1 MTQNLNKEEE
11 RLKEK
16 IELIAFEKTYGKNL
30 SYYYF
35 LPAFISNSFYY
46 RQQALINTYLLCD
59 LFPERNYID
68 FFVLLD
74 NSDKALEIMTELKSS
89 RVGVSEIYLEAKNQW
104 LVCLEC
110 TDEERLSLLALL
122 DGKYSKMHDDVK
134 QTVLKNTFDPALRK
148 AKNSVLYPSP
158 KDIKEFAAFFNVG
171 LSYISELGPSINKEN
186 ETFNLLK
193 NDEQSN

>member
-1 MTQNLNKEEE
+1 MTKSLNKEED

-16 IELIAFEKTYGKNL
+16 IELIAFNKTYGKNL

-74 NSDKALEIMTELKSS
+74 NSDKALEIMMELKSS
-89 RVGVSEIYLEAKNQW
+89 RVGIFEIYLENKNQW

-110 TDEERLSLLALL
+110 TDEERVSLLALL
-122 DGKYSKMHDDVK
+122 DSKYSKMHDTVK
-134 QTVLKNTFDPALRK
+134 QTILKNTFDPSLRK
-148 AKNSVLYPSP
+148 AKNSVLYPSS
-158 KDIKEFAAFFNVG
+158 KDIKDFAAFFNVG
-171 LSYISELGPSINKEN
+171 LNCISELGPSINKEN

-193 NDEQSN
+193 DEK